1 MRRWP
6 SEKLGELRVVR
17 ADPKRWRLA
26 SSDSRP
32 STPDAGLAT
41 VEATAREAGA
51 VVAVNGGFFDQK
63 GAPMGLR
70 VTDGKQRNPLRQ
82 ADWGVFFVRDG
93 VPNLVHT
100 KDAKRADG
108 AEFAI
113 QCGPRL
119 VADGQPMK
127 LRSGIHRRTAI
138 GSDAAGKVYLVV
150 SLGFVDMND
159 LAAALAAAPEAGGL
173 GLTQALN
180 LDGGPST
187 QMFVDA
193 KDGVWNV
200 AGGTGVADAIL
211 VSARR

>member
-1 MRRWP
+1 VRRWP

-17 ADPKRWRLA
+17 VDLKRWRLA
-26 SSDSRP
+26 SSDTRP
-32 STPDAGLAT
+32 STPDAGLAV

-51 VVAVNGGFFDQK
+51 FVAVNGGFFDQN
-63 GAPMGLR
+63 GEPMGLR
-70 VTDGKQRNPLRQ
+70 VTDGIQRNPLRH

-93 VPNLVHT
+93 VPDLVHT
-100 KDAKRADG
+100 KDAERADG

-119 VADGQPMK
+119 VADGQPMQ
-127 LRSGIHRRTAI
+127 LRSSVHRRTVI

-150 SLGFVDMND
+150 SLGFVDMNA
-159 LAAALAAAPEAGGL
+159 LAAALAAPQQAGGL

-187 QMFVDA
+187 QLFVDA
-193 KDGVWNV
+193 SDGVWNV
-200 AGGTGVADAIL
+200 AGGTGVADAIM